1 MLISISNACE
11 QALSEEVGAKMIGD
25 YSRRPEVIKSQASE
39 VFLGYHTLAGLAF
52 FPVPMIEGKRWLSVR
67 M

>member
-25 YSRRPEVIKSQASE
+25 YSQRPEVIKSQASE

-52 FPVPMIEGKRWLSVR
+52 SQFP
-67 M
+67 